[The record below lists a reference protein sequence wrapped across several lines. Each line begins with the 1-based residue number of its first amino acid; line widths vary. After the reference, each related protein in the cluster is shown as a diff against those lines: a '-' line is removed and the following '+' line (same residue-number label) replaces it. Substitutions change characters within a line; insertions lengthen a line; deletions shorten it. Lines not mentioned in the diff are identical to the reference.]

1 MYLHKM
7 CTSFSSASRYG
18 AMCAVRMGKV
28 PGYSVDWREE
38 DGEEISAIPLHLDN
52 FVLFFLRDFLQS
64 LSRFLKQLVP
74 LNAMAVPEQN
84 PYESLLPSLDLLDIR
99 YCRIHSRVKYVSL
112 AGCLF
117 YQWQFSS
124 CPRVALDGT
133 PSLPGSGNPTEGPL
147 LS

>member
-1 MYLHKM
+1 
-7 CTSFSSASRYG
+7 
-18 AMCAVRMGKV
+18 MCAVRMGKV
-28 PGYSVDWREE
+28 PGYSVDWRGE

-133 PSLPGSGNPTEGPL
+133 PPHSPDLGIPL
-147 LS
+147 KVPSYPEVTPPQNIYMPQPQV